1 MNAMAKV
8 MAESSKTRP
17 DIEKILGLDE
27 PPASSWFQRRRST
40 FIVVVLLAVG
50 LAALL
55 LWTMAGSKGS
65 PEYVTKPVTRDDITV
80 FVSATGT
87 VQPINQV
94 DVSSEQSGTVRKVYV
109 DFNSQVTKDQS
120 LAELDTDKL
129 QATVDS
135 ARAKLLAAKSKVK
148 EAEATVTET
157 ELELQRKQNLVERRI
172 SSAQDLDTA
181 KAAYDRAV
189 ASLDSAK
196 ADVAAAEAD
205 LKLDE
210 TNLSKAIITSPI
222 NGIVLSRDIEPG
234 QTVAASLEAP
244 TLFTLAEDLS
254 QMEVQVD
261 VDEADVGQVK
271 EKQNATFTVDAYPE
285 RTFSA
290 RIRSLRYGSETV
302 QNVVTYKA
310 VLTTDNADLLLRPG
324 MTATANIKVKEV
336 KDAITV
342 PNAALRFSPPVTEES
357 SDGRSFLQQLLPGPP
372 PMRNAS
378 SNVATG
384 SDRKIW
390 VLENGQAREV
400 AVKTGAS
407 DGKRTEI
414 VEGDIKPGQAIIVD
428 TDASQ
433 S

>member
-285 RTFSA
+285 RTFAA
-290 RIRSLRYGSETV
+290 RIRSLTMTKMVFDDGFEIGH
-302 QNVVTYKA
+302 
-310 VLTTDNADLLLRPG
+310 PG
-324 MTATANIKVKEV
+324 EEDFTATAESVQWMG
-336 KDAITV
+336 KDGTDSDPKIGIMNPAVDPHLGSAFQSTHRHQVGAVAIV
-342 PNAALRFSPPVTEES
+342 VYKCIIGNHLFAECPF
-357 SDGRSFLQQLLPGPP
+357 QLLPGQRSVGSQGDDDADIS
-372 PMRNAS
+372 MGNADLAEA
-378 SNVATG
+378 VQQHLQ
-384 SDRKIW
+384 DRFF
-390 VLENGQAREV
+390 R
-400 AVKTGAS
+400 
-407 DGKRTEI
+407 
-414 VEGDIKPGQAIIVD
+414 
-428 TDASQ
+428 
-433 S
+433 